1 MVASR
6 DINPLELIL
15 KEHPAVV
22 GPYTNTLQGCLQC
35 FRKVDGG
42 YKCTGCGFPMCN
54 AKCESGP
61 LHREECQFFQEQH
74 FGPQS
79 NMCFQGLGTT
89 VKPKEISANK
99 KLLSTKQLFASKR
112 IPLEASAL
120 AAASLKASKL
130 DTSLNGD
137 LSNEDDGT
145 ELTNRY

>member
-35 FRKVDGG
+35 FRKIDGG

-54 AKCESGP
+54 AKCESGH

-74 FGPQS
+74 FGLKS
-79 NMCFQGLGTT
+79 NICFQGLGQATKPNETT
-89 VKPKEISANK
+89 VGK
-99 KLLSTKQLFASKR
+99 KVLNTKQCFSSKR

-120 AAASLKASKL
+120 AAASLKGAKVNP
-130 DTSLNGD
+130 TMNKA
-137 LSNEDDGT
+137 LSIKDDCP
-145 ELTNRY
+145 EHNIR

>member
-15 KEHPAVV
+15 KEFPAVV

-35 FRKVDGG
+35 FRKIDGG

-74 FGPQS
+74 HGENQ
-79 NMCFQGLGTT
+79 NMCFKGLGAAI
-89 VKPKEISANK
+89 KPTKISVNDK
-99 KLLSTKQLFASKR
+99 SLNTKQLFASKR

-120 AAASLKASKL
+120 AAASLEGSNVNPTINN
-130 DTSLNGD
+130 DI
-137 LSNEDDGT
+137 SNEDDNP
-145 ELTNRY
+145 EHDDR